1 MRYLIRMVSFDDLKG
16 RLLPSVRTL
25 AGSVGVVVRS
35 PKWTSYGALEI
46 DVFAPSKADL
56 DTFLAAVEPLGTLEF
71 ARDLNVAPS
80 HRSCKQ
86 LFSEAR
92 VYFNSERYWECHEAL
107 EAAWRLLSGEEKL
120 YVQGLILVCAA
131 LVHHQKGVVLGEAG
145 VRLRRQ
151 SPHSV
156 DKPFDING
164 FDLNLHFAC
173 TDARA
178 YVTQAPNS
186 DQARFRRTSLSLY
199 FLPW

>member
-131 LVHHQKGVVLGEAG
+131 LVHHQKGEGEVALRVLKRALRQLDFEASHYHG
-145 VRLRRQ
+145 IDVASLKR
-151 SPHSV
+151 HSER
-156 DKPFDING
+156 IASSG
-164 FDLNLHFAC
+164 
-173 TDARA
+173 
-178 YVTQAPNS
+178 
-186 DQARFRRTSLSLY
+186 RFENFSI
-199 FLPW
+199 